1 MGFFFI
7 LLRPM
12 STLKKLAS
20 QTAIYGLSSIFGRF
34 LNYILTPFLVAA
46 FSTAQYGIIT
56 EMYSY
61 VAFLVVL
68 LTYGMETAF
77 FRYYTRN
84 DYHPRTVYF
93 TIVTTLVFS
102 TSVYILC
109 SYVFAQP
116 LADWLHY
123 PQHKEYVTWF
133 AIIVGLDALSS
144 IPLAKLRAHNKAV
157 KFAFVNISNIVVNFG
172 LTLFFI
178 LYCKP
183 AYEAGEHNW
192 LIDHFY
198 DPNIGV
204 GYVFIAN
211 LIASISKFLLLV
223 PDMLFLGRKPAAA
236 ENPDGTPVVYKSTS
250 LFSMRLLKQLL
261 WYGLPLL
268 VAGLAGMVNE
278 TIDRIM
284 LKRML
289 LPELGEVHT
298 MEIVGVY
305 GGVYKISIIITLFI
319 QAFRYAA
326 EPFFFKEE
334 KSANAVQTYA
344 KVMNYF
350 VIICAVIYVFVM
362 LFLQYLKY
370 FTPKD
375 DYWKALDIVPVLL
388 FANIFLGIYY
398 NQSIWYKLSG
408 KTIYGAFLALFGALL
423 TIVINYIFIPE
434 YHYYAAAWTTFI
446 CYGTMMVLSYLLG
459 HRFYPVPYNVLRIIF
474 YLASA
479 FGLVYLAQ
487 QLQLEGL
494 VRDLTHAVFL
504 LAYMGMVYF
513 IEFNTRKKTT

>member
-1 MGFFFI
+1 
-7 LLRPM
+7 M
-12 STLKKLAS
+12 STLRKLAS

-34 LNYILTPFLVAA
+34 LNYVLTPFLVAA

-77 FRYYTRN
+77 FRYYIRN
-84 DYHPRTVYF
+84 DFHPRTVYF
-93 TIVTTLVFS
+93 TVVTALLVS
-102 TSVYILC
+102 TGVYILC
-109 SYVFAQP
+109 AYVFAQP

-123 PQHKEYVTWF
+123 PQHREYVTWF
-133 AIIVGLDALSS
+133 AIIVGLDAVSS
-144 IPLAKLRAHNKAV
+144 IPLAKLRAHNKAF

-178 LYCKP
+178 CYCKP
-183 AYEAGEHNW
+183 LHEAGEHNW
-192 LIDHFY
+192 LTDTFY
-198 DPNIGV
+198 NPEIGV

-223 PDMLFLGRKPAAA
+223 PDMLFLGKKNIPA
-236 ENPDGTPVVYKSTS
+236 ENADGSPVVYQSS
-250 LFSMRLLKQLL
+250 SFFSAKLLKQLL

-268 VAGLAGMVNE
+268 VAGLAGIVNE

-289 LPELGEVHT
+289 LPDLGEVHT
-298 MEIVGVY
+298 MEIVGIY

-334 KSANAVQTYA
+334 KNANAVHTYA

-350 VIICAVIYVFVM
+350 VIVCAVIYVFVM
-362 LFLQYLKY
+362 LFLHYLKY

-375 DYWKALDIVPVLL
+375 DYWQALDIVPILL

-408 KTIYGAFLALFGALL
+408 KTIYGAFLALLGALI
-423 TIVINYIFIPE
+423 TIVINFIFIPT

-446 CYGTMMVLSYLLG
+446 CYGTMMVLSYLMG
-459 HRFYPVPYNVLRIIF
+459 QRFYPVPYNTVRIIF

-479 FGLVYLAQ
+479 FGIVYLAQ
-487 QLQLEGL
+487 VLALEGWQ
-494 VRDLTHAVFL
+494 RDTTHAVFL
-504 LAYMGMVYF
+504 LAYMGMVFFVEYT
-513 IEFNTRKKTT
+513 TRKKRI

>member
-1 MGFFFI
+1 
-7 LLRPM
+7 M

-34 LNYILTPFLVAA
+34 LNYFLTPFLVAA

-93 TIVTTLVFS
+93 TIITSLVF
-102 TSVYILC
+102 TTGLYILLA
-109 SYVFAQP
+109 YVFAQP
-116 LADWLHY
+116 LANWLHY
-123 PQHKEYVTWF
+123 PQHREYITWF

-144 IPLAKLRAHNKAV
+144 IPLAKLRAHNKAL
-157 KFAFVNISNIVVNFG
+157 KFAFVNVSNIIVNFG
-172 LTLFFI
+172 LTLFFVV
-178 LYCKP
+178 YCKP
-183 AYEAGEHNW
+183 QYEAGVHNW
-192 LIDHFY
+192 FIDTFY
-198 DPNIGV
+198 NPEIGV

-211 LIASISKFLLLV
+211 LVASVTKFLLLV
-223 PDMLFLGRKPAAA
+223 PDMLFLGRKNFPQQ
-236 ENPDGTPVVYKSTS
+236 NPDGTPVVYKSS
-250 LFSMRLLKQLL
+250 SFFDLQLLRQLL

-268 VAGLAGMVNE
+268 VAGLAGIVNE

-289 LPELGEVHT
+289 LPELGEVET

-334 KSANAVQTYA
+334 KKVNAVHTYA

-350 VIICAVIYVFVM
+350 VVVCAVIYVFVM
-362 LFLQYLKY
+362 LFLPYLKY
-370 FTPKD
+370 FTPKA
-375 DYWKALDIVPVLL
+375 DYWEALDIVPPLL

-398 NQSIWYKLSG
+398 NQSIWYKLTG
-408 KTIYGAFLALFGALL
+408 KTIYGAFLALLGALI
-423 TIVINYIFIPE
+423 TIVANYIFIPT
-434 YHYYAAAWTTFI
+434 YHYYAAAWTTFA
-446 CYGTMMVLSYLLG
+446 CYGTMMLLSYFLG
-459 HRFYPVPYNVLRIIF
+459 QRFYPVPYNVVRIVF
-474 YLASA
+474 YLGSA
-479 FGLVYLAQ
+479 FGIVFLSQ
-487 QLQLEGL
+487 ELQLEGMM
-494 VRDLTHAVFL
+494 RDLIHSLFL
-504 LAYMGMVYF
+504 LGFMALILL
-513 IEFNTRKKTT
+513 IEYGSRKKKKTIV